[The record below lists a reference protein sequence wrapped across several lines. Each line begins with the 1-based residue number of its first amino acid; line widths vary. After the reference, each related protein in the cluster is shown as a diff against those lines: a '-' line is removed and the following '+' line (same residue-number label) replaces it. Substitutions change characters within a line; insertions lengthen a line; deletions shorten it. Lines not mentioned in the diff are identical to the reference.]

1 MQHRL
6 LVLGSMDEFVELVRT
21 AQRRGIYVIA
31 CDGYQ
36 DGPAKPVADAAFTID
51 VRNTRAI
58 ADLCVQQRVDGIIT
72 SFSDLLAECM
82 ANICQ
87 ETGLPGYVIPSKMRY
102 LREKPLMKAM
112 FQELGIP
119 SPRSVCVHRESL
131 EQDLAQ
137 VGFPCVVKPANGY
150 GSRGVYVLEDVEQVR
165 QRFDQIASY
174 SAFDY
179 ILAEEYNR
187 GFEINMMTWILDGQP
202 VVLGLADRE
211 KTQDVPFAIPHV
223 SRNAYPSRFAHQV
236 YDQARDIVAK
246 VAAYTGIDCGPMS
259 MQFFYEPGRGV
270 SVCEIAGRLFG
281 YEHELVTYGSGLSIE
296 ELLVDW
302 VYDRDALRA
311 RLEGHTPFYDRCS
324 AVIYFHGHEGVVG
337 NVDAA
342 RAAAN
347 LPGMEDALVFYQP
360 GDVVGHGVGAKPYVA
375 RYYIS
380 AADRDQLDQITRAL
394 YQQVRVTNDQGNNLL
409 YRNAMLDYE
418 AALARYEADLG

>member
-31 CDGYQ
+31 CDGYD

-51 VRNTRAI
+51 VRNTQAI
-58 ADLCVQQRVDGIIT
+58 AQLCREQRVDGIIT

-82 ANICQ
+82 ANICAA
-87 ETGLPGYVIPSKMRY
+87 TGLPGYVKPEGIRY
-102 LREKPLMKAM
+102 LREKPLMKQM

-119 SPRSVCVHRESL
+119 SPASVCVHRDTL
-131 EQDLAQ
+131 EHDLAQ

-150 GSRGVYVLEDVEQVR
+150 GSRGVYVLESAEQVR
-165 QRFDQIASY
+165 ERFDEIVSY

-179 ILAEEYNR
+179 LLAEEYNR
-187 GFEINMMTWILDGQP
+187 GFEINMMNWIVDGEP
-202 VVLGLADRE
+202 VVLGMADRE

-223 SRNAYPSRFAHQV
+223 SRNAYPSRFAADA
-236 YDQARDIVAK
+236 YDQARDIIRK

-259 MQFFYEPGRGV
+259 MQFFWEPGKGIQ
-270 SVCEIAGRLFG
+270 VCEIAGRLFG

-296 ELLVDW
+296 ELLIDW

-311 RLEGHTPFYDRCS
+311 RLAGHTPFYDRCS
-324 AVIYFHGHEGVVG
+324 AVIYFHGHEGTVG

-342 RAAAN
+342 CAAAD

-375 RYYIS
+375 RYYVS
-380 AADRDQLDQITRAL
+380 APDRAALDALTAQL
-394 YQQVRVTNDQGNNLL
+394 YGSVTVTDDAGNNLL
-409 YRNAMLDYE
+409 HANRMLDYD
-418 AALARYEADLG
+418 AALAANGVDLG